1 MVVSVNCF
9 VIYNRH
15 GHNSRAFD
23 LGVQMADRKMVK
35 TYLDEISWGT
45 EEDIEKEQRKSAK
58 ERRQLPKGCRS
69 SVLYADIMRIAW
81 PSLVELLLTSL
92 VSMADM
98 IMVGSMPNGDDAIS
112 AVSLANQPKF
122 IFVSMIIA
130 LNVGVTAAIARDRGA
145 EQHDKANNTLM
156 QGLVMSL
163 MVCVFGS
170 IMGYVFAE
178 PLVRFMA
185 NGSLSEEI
193 VHMATTYLRIQMAGF
208 MTMGIAATYTAAFR
222 GTGNSQLPMVYNV
235 TANLINICLNYLL
248 INGHFGFPA
257 LGVAGASL
265 ATVIGQAVALV
276 MAVFSAGTG
285 KYYFNAKLRDFFR
298 GFRVDFGTIGRI
310 VKVGIPS
317 LIEQFILRVGIILFS
332 RQVATL
338 GQPGYATHQIC
349 MNIQSLSFMLGQ
361 AMAVSSTTLV
371 GQSLGKMRTDM
382 AEHYSRR
389 CTYLGLV
396 ISVFLGLLF
405 GVFGTTIVGFYSD
418 TPAVIQASIPVMII
432 LGVLQP
438 IQTPQFILSGSLR
451 GAGATKATAVIT
463 LVCVLILRPL
473 AGELFIA
480 ILKWG
485 LIGAWAAIA
494 LDQVVR
500 TALVMYFYGRG
511 TWKKIKV

>member
-1 MVVSVNCF
+1 MSE
-9 VIYNRH
+9 
-15 GHNSRAFD
+15 
-23 LGVQMADRKMVK
+23 RKMVK
-35 TYLDEISWGT
+35 TYLDEAPWGT
-45 EEDIEKEQRKSAK
+45 EEDIIREQQKTKK
-58 ERRQLPKGCRS
+58 ERRKLPEGCKS
-69 SVLYADIMRIAW
+69 SVLYGDIMRIAW

-122 IFVSMIIA
+122 IFVSLIIA

-145 EQHDKANNTLM
+145 EQHEKANNTLM
-156 QGLVMSL
+156 QGLIMSL
-163 MVCVFGS
+163 CVCIFGS
-170 IMGYVFAE
+170 AMGYVFAE

-193 VHMATTYLRIQMAGF
+193 IRMSTTYLQIQMAGF
-208 MTMGIAATYTAAFR
+208 MTMGITATYTAAFR
-222 GTGNSQLPMVYNV
+222 GTGNSRLPMVYNV

-257 LGVAGASL
+257 LGVAGASI
-265 ATVIGQAVALV
+265 ATVIGQAVALI
-276 MAVFSAGTG
+276 MAVYSAGTG
-285 KYYFNAKLRDFFR
+285 KYYFNAKLRSFFR
-298 GFRVDFGTIGRI
+298 GFRVDLQTIGRI

-317 LIEQFILRVGIILFS
+317 LIEQLIMRVGIILFS

-371 GQSLGKMRTDM
+371 GQSLGRLRPDM

-389 CTYLGLV
+389 CTYLGLL
-396 ISVFLGLLF
+396 ISVFLGLMF
-405 GVFGTTIVGFYSD
+405 GFFGTVIVGFYSD
-418 TPAVIQASIPVMII
+418 TPAVIQASVPVMII

-438 IQTPQFILSGSLR
+438 VQTPQFILSGSLR
-451 GAGATKATAVIT
+451 GAGATKATAIIT
-463 LVCVLILRPL
+463 LICVLILRPL
-473 AGELFIA
+473 AGELFIR
-480 ILKWG
+480 ILGWG
-485 LIGAWAAIA
+485 LIGAWTAIA
-494 LDQVVR
+494 LDQIVR
-500 TALVMYFYGRG
+500 TILVMYFYGLG
-511 TWKKIKV
+511 KWKQIKV

>member
-1 MVVSVNCF
+1 
-9 VIYNRH
+9 
-15 GHNSRAFD
+15 
-23 LGVQMADRKMVK
+23 MANQKMVK
-35 TYLDEISWGT
+35 TYLDEIPWGT
-45 EEDIEKEQRKSAK
+45 EEDIELEQQKSGK
-58 ERRQLPKGCRS
+58 ERRKLPDGCKS
-69 SVLYADIMRIAW
+69 SVLYSDIMRIAW
-81 PSLVELLLTSL
+81 PSLVELMLTSL

-98 IMVGSMPNGDDAIS
+98 IMVGSMANGDDAIS

-122 IFVSMIIA
+122 IFVSLIIA
-130 LNVGVTAAIARDRGA
+130 LNVGVTAAVARDRGA
-145 EQHDKANNTLM
+145 EQHEKANDTM
-156 QGLVMSL
+156 RQGLVMSL
-163 MVCVFGS
+163 FVCIFGS
-170 IMGYVFAE
+170 LMGYIFAE

-185 NGSLSEEI
+185 NGSLSEDI
-193 VHMATTYLRIQMAGF
+193 IAMSVMYLRIQMAGF
-208 MTMGIAATYTAAFR
+208 LTMGITATFTAAFR
-222 GTGNSQLPMVYNV
+222 GTGNSRIPMIYNV
-235 TANLINICLNYLL
+235 TANIVNIVFNYLL

-257 LGVAGASL
+257 WGVAGASI
-265 ATVIGQAVALV
+265 ATVLGQTVALI
-276 MAVFSAGTG
+276 MAIRTADSG
-285 KYYFNAKLRDFFR
+285 KYYFTIKPTDFLK
-298 GFRVDFGTIGRI
+298 GFRIEFPIIGRI

-317 LIEQFILRVGIILFS
+317 LIEQLIMRVGIILFS

-371 GQSLGKMRTDM
+371 GQSLGKLRTDM

-396 ISVFLGLLF
+396 ISLFLGALF
-405 GVFGTTIVGFYSD
+405 GFCGKYIVALYSD
-418 TPAVIQASIPVMII
+418 TEAVIAASIPVMAI

-451 GAGATKATAVIT
+451 GAGATKATAVVT

-473 AGELFIA
+473 AGELFIKV
-480 ILKWG
+480 LKWG

-500 TALVMYFYGRG
+500 TMLIMYFYARG
-511 TWKKIKV
+511 TWKRIKV

>member
-1 MVVSVNCF
+1 
-9 VIYNRH
+9 
-15 GHNSRAFD
+15 
-23 LGVQMADRKMVK
+23 MAEKKMVK
-35 TYLDEISWGT
+35 TYLDEVPWGT
-45 EEDIEKEQRKSAK
+45 EEDIEKEQQKSRK
-58 ERRQLPKGCRS
+58 ERRELPEGCKS
-69 SVLYADIMRIAW
+69 SVLYGDIMRIAW

-122 IFVSMIIA
+122 MFVSLIIA

-156 QGLVMSL
+156 QGLLMSL
-163 MVCVFGS
+163 GVCIFGS
-170 IMGYVFAE
+170 LMGFIFAE

-193 VHMATTYLRIQMAGF
+193 ISMSTTYLRIQMAGF
-208 MTMGIAATYTAAFR
+208 MTMGITATYTAAFR

-235 TANLINICLNYLL
+235 TANLVNIVLNYLL

-257 LGVAGASL
+257 LGVAGASI
-265 ATVIGQAVALV
+265 ATVIGQAIALV
-276 MAVFSAGTG
+276 MAVISAGTG
-285 KYYFNAKLRDFFR
+285 KYYFNARLSDYFH
-298 GFRVDFGTIGRI
+298 GFKVDVKTIGRI

-317 LIEQFILRVGIILFS
+317 LIEQLIMRVGIILFS

-371 GQSLGKMRTDM
+371 GQSLGKIRPDM

-396 ISVFLGLLF
+396 ISVILGAF
-405 GVFGTTIVGFYSD
+405 FAFFGTTVVSWYSD
-418 TPAVIQASIPVMII
+418 TPAVIQASIPVMAI
-432 LGVLQP
+432 LGALQP
-438 IQTPQFILSGSLR
+438 VQTPQFILSGSLR
-451 GAGATKATAVIT
+451 GAGATRATAVIT
-463 LVCVLILRPL
+463 LVCVLCLRPL
-473 AGELFIA
+473 AGELFIR
-480 ILKWG
+480 ILGWG
-485 LIGAWAAIA
+485 LIGAWIAVA
-494 LDQVVR
+494 LDQIVR
-500 TALVMYFYGRG
+500 TLLVIYFYARG